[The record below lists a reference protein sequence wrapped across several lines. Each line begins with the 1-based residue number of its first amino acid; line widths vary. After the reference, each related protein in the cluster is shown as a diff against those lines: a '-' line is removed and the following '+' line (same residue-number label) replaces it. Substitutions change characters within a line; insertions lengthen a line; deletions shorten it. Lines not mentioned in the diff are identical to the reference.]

1 MQIGTSYASCAS
13 TPALGQSATA
23 ADTSFSN
30 ELADYEKRT
39 GFHGLGQL
47 TGDISAVFSPEGRN
61 ALYEAQANQTPENRH
76 CITGMEWLAR
86 NYVDPSINEIHSAT
100 PDTVHWESKLT
111 DGDLAYI
118 KKITGYNLIVGKGGS
133 TAWLDDNGNF
143 PDPKDADMLKEA
155 GLLADQIDIDRHC
168 GTLNGAITKEY
179 IEKLFG
185 RAREAGSP
193 YDPEFEQRVLKMMDE
208 AA

>member
-1 MQIGTSYASCAS
+1 MQISTSYSSSASAVSQTLQTAAAS
-13 TPALGQSATA
+13 TAFDDQ
-23 ADTSFSN
+23 
-30 ELADYEKRT
+30 LADYEKRT

-47 TGDISAVFSPEGRN
+47 TGDISALFSPETRN

-86 NYVDPSINEIHSAT
+86 NYVDPSINEVHSST

-111 DGDLAYI
+111 DDDLAYI
-118 KKITGYNLIVGKGGS
+118 KKITGYNLIVGKGAS

-143 PDPKDADMLKEA
+143 PDPKDSEMLKEA
-155 GLLADQIDIDRHC
+155 GRLADQIDIDRHV
-168 GTLNGAITKEY
+168 GTLQGGITRDY

-185 RAREAGSP
+185 RAREAGCA
-193 YDPEFEQRVLKMMDE
+193 YDPDFEQQVLSKM
-208 AA
+208 